1 MEQEIAGGG
10 SAITGSNVNY
20 AGGGIW
26 LMIVTSCSLIIQG
39 HLMVV
44 DQVAIYLADMLVL
57 QELME
62 QVAVVLEMDGM
73 VILKQM
79 HLEVLVD
86 LVLL

>member
-1 MEQEIAGGG
+1 MRVVELL
-10 SAITGSNVNY
+10 
-20 AGGGIW
+20 
-26 LMIVTSCSLIIQG
+26 LMIVTKFPQLIIQG

-73 VILKQM
+73 LIQIHM
-79 HLEVLVD
+79 DLEVLVD
-86 LVLL
+86 LVS